1 MTTDDKRATLDKEG
15 IDAMAAAGIPREF
28 ISVWPPVASV
38 SSLLGANV
46 RGHAVQLYAAG
57 PEGAVFWFAAASKP
71 GAADDICHRADT
83 AARALKHVMRR
94 IPGAAK
100 QPNEPWSNA
109 AEVIAE
115 ARAVLAAAGL
125 DTTRATDHPS
135 ALLGPAVVLR
145 VDVGDGHAVVTLGRR
160 GCVEPAQ
167 WGAGLKA
174 WAPGCNTRGTP
185 ALHAER
191 MPTAAAALAA
201 SLAWAL
207 GQPWPT
213 EAEREAM
220 HGMLARLR
228 AVEAVA

>member
-1 MTTDDKRATLDKEG
+1 MTTEDQRAALDAEG
-15 IDAMAAAGIPREF
+15 IAAMAAAGIPRDF
-28 ISVWPPVASV
+28 ISAWPPAASV

-57 PEGAVFWFAAASKP
+57 PEGAAFWFAAASKP
-71 GAADDICHRADT
+71 GAAEDICHRADT
-83 AARALKHVMRR
+83 AARALKHVLRR
-94 IPGAAK
+94 IPGPAK
-100 QPNEPWSNA
+100 RPNEPWPNA
-109 AEVIAE
+109 AEVITG
-115 ARAVLAAAGL
+115 ARAALAAAGL

-135 ALLGPAVVLR
+135 ALLGAAVALR
-145 VDVGDGHAVVTLGRR
+145 VEVGDGHAVVTLGRR

-174 WAPGCNTRGTP
+174 WAPGRGTQGTP

-191 MPTAAAALAA
+191 MPTATAALAA
-201 SLAWAL
+201 SLVWAL
-207 GQPWPT
+207 GQDWPT

-228 AVEAVA
+228 AVEAVS